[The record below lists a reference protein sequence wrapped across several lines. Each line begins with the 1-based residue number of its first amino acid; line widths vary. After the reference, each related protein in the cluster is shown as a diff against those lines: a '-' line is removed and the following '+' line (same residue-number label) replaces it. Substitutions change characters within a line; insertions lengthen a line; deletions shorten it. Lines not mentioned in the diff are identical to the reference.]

1 MFKVLSF
8 LLLCSFLFS
17 NKDYINTL
25 NQYGINKN
33 PIQNESFNVSTYHKI
48 EDGENL
54 LLILQKLSIPES
66 IYYEQNAEIR
76 ESTEEIRPNFS
87 YYVLRDVQSN
97 DIQQVLIQLNSELQ
111 FHIYKENGEFVAK
124 MTPIEYI
131 YRTKEIAINIENSIY
146 QDFVNYDESFST
158 LAEELRSAFNKTVD
172 FKKELRKD
180 DTLSLIYED
189 RYRLGDNVLS
199 PRILASRLD
208 TFRKSYY
215 IFYNPK
221 DERYYD
227 EKAVMLEGFF
237 LKSPLRHYRRI
248 SSRFSRKRFHPIKKV
263 YRAHHGVDYSASTGT
278 RIYSARKGKI
288 KFVGRRGGYGKTI
301 IITHQDGYKTL
312 YAHLSRYST
321 SLRVGKY
328 VKKGQYIGR
337 VGNTGSSTG
346 PHLHFGLYKKNR
358 AVNPLGF
365 VRLRKKKLRGKSLKE
380 FKRYTKLYKKQMDDI
395 KNKLNV
401 YAYQNSNIVVDIL

>member
-1 MFKVLSF
+1 MVKVFVF
-8 LLLCSFLFS
+8 LLLYSFLFPAKNYLHS
-17 NKDYINTL
+17 L
-25 NQYGINKN
+25 SEYGINAN
-33 PIQNESFNVSTYHKI
+33 SIQNESFNISSSHKI
-48 EDGENL
+48 QDGENL
-54 LLILQKLSIPES
+54 LFILNKLSIPES
-66 IYYEQNAEIR
+66 IFYEQTADIR
-76 ESTEEIRPNFS
+76 ESTEDIKPNFS
-87 YYVLRDVQSN
+87 YYVMRDSQSK
-97 DIQQVLIQLNSELQ
+97 DIKQVLIQLNSELQ
-111 FHIYKENGEFVAK
+111 FHIYKENGKFMAK

-131 YRTKEIAINIENSIY
+131 HQTKEIAINIKSSIY
-146 QDFVNYDESFST
+146 QDFVNYDESFSF

-172 FKKELRKD
+172 FKKELRED

-189 RYRLGDNVLS
+189 RYRLGANALS

-278 RIYSARKGKI
+278 RIYAARKGIVKHA
-288 KFVGRRGGYGKTI
+288 GRKGGYGKTI
-301 IITHQDGYKTL
+301 IIQHQDGYKTL
-312 YAHLSRYST
+312 YAHLSRYS
-321 SLRVGKY
+321 SKARAGKY

-337 VGNTGSSTG
+337 VGSTGLSTG

-358 AVNPLGF
+358 AINPLGF
-365 VRLRKKKLRGKSLKE
+365 VRLRKKKLRGKPLKE
-380 FKRYTKLYKKQMDDI
+380 FRRYTKLYKKQMDEI
-395 KNKLNV
+395 KTKLNL
-401 YAYQNSNIVVDIL
+401 YAQNSNIAISVL